1 MEAEVS
7 RLAGAEKDA
16 HNPSRSDYR
25 CGYRP
30 RQLDTRVGTMY
41 LMVSKLRNHGCIPF
55 FVTKRKRSETALIQ
69 VIQEVFVQGVFVQ
82 GVSVPAEQASNTS
95 EANFL
100 LIASAI
106 CERQKLWVQINATF
120 GLPLILVTH
129 LF

>member
-16 HNPSRSDYR
+16 HNPSRRDYR

-41 LMVSKLRNHGCIPF
+41 LMVPKLRNHGCIPF

-69 VIQEVFVQGVFVQ
+69 VIQEAFVQ

-120 GLPLILVTH
+120 GLPLILVSH